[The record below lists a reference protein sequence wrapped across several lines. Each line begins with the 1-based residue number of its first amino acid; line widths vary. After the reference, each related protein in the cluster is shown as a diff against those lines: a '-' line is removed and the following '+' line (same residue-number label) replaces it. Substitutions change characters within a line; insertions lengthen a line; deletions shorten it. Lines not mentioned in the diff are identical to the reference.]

1 LPRDDTV
8 AGVAAPDTLGID
20 FGTTHTVAALTGATG
35 RVQPILFDANLLLP
49 SAVYGAADGALL
61 VGRDAERT
69 ARLDPARY
77 EPNPK
82 RRVDE
87 RTVLLGEREFRVVDL
102 VAALLRRV
110 GDEAARVAGALPKG
124 LVLTHPAHWAA
135 SRRAV
140 LTEAAEVAGLPAP
153 SMVPE
158 PVAAAA
164 YFSAT
169 LGRAVPP
176 GKLLIVYDL
185 GGGTFDTSVLRQQ
198 PGGPWE
204 VLASAGLDDVGGLDL
219 DAALVGQ
226 LRHGVGGAD
235 PDRWRR
241 LVEPGDNEAARR
253 RSMTFWQDVRAAKEQ
268 LSRSSSA
275 LVHVPLFETDAVVTR
290 EEFERA
296 ARPYLERTVDLTAAT
311 LQRAGGRPDQ
321 VAGVFLV
328 GGSSRIPLVGTLLHR
343 RLLVAPTVIE
353 QPELVVALGSLAG
366 ADAAQPKPAEPGT
379 TGAAQA
385 ATAGAGSPPPSMAP
399 PVPPG
404 PVEPRRRRVRRLP
417 VVSVAFVA
425 AVLVGLAG
433 WQAWSAAGRDGDG
446 DGGRPSGAGA
456 TTGPAG
462 GPGGEQRVQADRT
475 VWYSG
480 LKVTVGTVSHRP
492 DREPPLLVDVRL
504 DNQSGGQYDLWQFK
518 VAVRT
523 GTRYVDGTVTESNPV
538 PSGVASDYHL
548 EFPVDRL
555 DGPLTAAALVFGRG
569 EEAQSVL
576 PLGTGEAA
584 VTNEPRVV
592 LTDLRITHR
601 DLELTFTSCDLRAD
615 FVAPQR
621 QAARG
626 YAVLGCWFDLR
637 YTGRSLHWF
646 RTEHLRLKLPDGTVT
661 SAAEPP
667 YELMDDNAVH
677 PGVYVGFAIKWPAPG
692 RYVLQVVDPHGDE
705 RPSAANTRQVP
716 VTL

>member
-1 LPRDDTV
+1 M
-8 AGVAAPDTLGID
+8 AADGTLGVD
-20 FGTTHTVAALTGATG
+20 FGTTHTVAALTGAAG

-110 GDEAARVAGALPKG
+110 GDEAARVAGALPG
-124 LVLTHPAHWAA
+124 RLVLTHPAHWAA

-153 SMVPE
+153 AMVPE

-164 YFSAT
+164 YFSTT
-169 LGRAVPP
+169 LGRTVPP
-176 GKLLIVYDL
+176 EKLLIVYDL
-185 GGGTFDTSVLRQQ
+185 GGGTFDTSVLRQR
-198 PGGPWE
+198 PGGGWE

-226 LRHGVGGAD
+226 LRGSVGGAD
-235 PDRWRR
+235 PDRWRH
-241 LVEPGDNEAARR
+241 LVEPGGDEVAQR
-253 RSMTFWQDVRAAKEQ
+253 RSLTFWQDVRAAKEQ

-275 LVHVPLFETDAVVTR
+275 LVRVPLFETDAIVTR

-366 ADAAQPKPAEPGT
+366 ASAAEPG
-379 TGAAQA
+379 AAGSTNAGSPHHGPA
-385 ATAGAGSPPPSMAP
+385 APDTSPPPSMAP
-399 PVPPG
+399 PVPPA
-404 PVEPRRRRVRRLP
+404 PVRVVRHRVWRLP
-417 VVSVAFVA
+417 AVSVALVA
-425 AVLVGLAG
+425 AILVGLYG
-433 WQAWSAAGRDGDG
+433 WQAWSAAGRAGDG
-446 DGGRPSGAGA
+446 NRPDGAGA
-456 TTGPAG
+456 TSGQAAGPD
-462 GPGGEQRVQADRT
+462 GEQRVQVDRA
-475 VWYSG
+475 VWYTG

-492 DREPPLLVDVRL
+492 NRQPPLVVDVRL
-504 DNQSGGQYDLWQFK
+504 DNQSGEQYDLWRLK
-518 VAVRT
+518 VFVQT
-523 GTRYVDGTVTESNPV
+523 GSRYVEGAVTESNPV
-538 PSGVASDYHL
+538 PSGAASDYHL

-555 DGPLTAAALVFGRG
+555 DGPLAAAALVFGRG
-569 EEAQSVL
+569 EEARSVL
-576 PLGTGEAA
+576 PLGTGKA

-601 DLELTFTSCDLRAD
+601 DLELAFTSCDLRAD
-615 FVAPQR
+615 FSARHR

-626 YAVLGCWFDLR
+626 YAVVGCRFDVR
-637 YTGRSLHWF
+637 YTGRGLHWF
-646 RTEHLRLKLPDGTVT
+646 RVEHLRLKLPDGTLT
-661 SAAEPP
+661 SAPEPP
-667 YELMDDNAVH
+667 YELMTDNVVH
-677 PGVYVGFAIKWPAPG
+677 PGVYVGFAVKWPAPG
-692 RYVLQVVDPHGDE
+692 RYVLQVVDPHDDE
-705 RPSAANTRQVP
+705 KASAANTRDVP
-716 VTL
+716 FTL